1 MRDQDPCGRAVRGA
15 ATSVGT
21 LSRITIGGLLFSVVL
36 AGEAGQLG
44 PITTCEPLG
53 AAKPICGFQ
62 NPEDLVVLP
71 GEHAILVSEYGG
83 MEGGTPGRL
92 SLLVLD
98 TEERRELFSGG
109 DADAATPVWGDP
121 ACPGPPGP
129 AFSPHGIHLSA
140 REDGSLQLLAVQHGG
155 RESVEFFEVA
165 GSQREWHVMWRGC
178 VAAPDDAWLNS
189 VAALPGGGF
198 VTTKMITRQIGRL
211 DLSATIARGPRSGHV
226 LEWLPGRGFEVLS
239 GSEGEMPNGIEASTD
254 GRLVFVNVNG
264 GGHVRRIVRETGEVA
279 ETARLGQLG
288 GLDNARWAPDGRLL
302 VASLGG
308 PGMAIC
314 RTLESGA
321 CPAEFRIL
329 AVDPES
335 LEAEELYR
343 NQGPPMGAG
352 TGMVLVGQELFVGS
366 FAGDRILRVALD

>member
-1 MRDQDPCGRAVRGA
+1 MTTLR
-15 ATSVGT
+15 T
-21 LSRITIGGLLFSVVL
+21 LSHVTVACSLVAMVAPG
-36 AGEAGQLG
+36 AAGQLA

-71 GEHAILVSEYGG
+71 GEQAILVSEYGG
-83 MEGGTPGRL
+83 MEGYTPGRL

-98 TEERRELFSGG
+98 AEERRELFRGG
-109 DADAATPVWGDP
+109 DASGVTPVWGDL

-129 AFSPHGIHLSA
+129 AFSPHGIHLSE
-140 REDGSLQLLAVQHGG
+140 REDGALQLLAVQHGG
-155 RESVEFFEVA
+155 RESVEVFEVA
-165 GSQREWHVMWRGC
+165 GSESDWQVTWRGC
-178 VAAPDDAWLNS
+178 IIAPDDAWLNS

-198 VTTKMITRQIGRL
+198 VTTKMITRPSDGT
-211 DLSATIARGPRSGHV
+211 DLSTTIARGPRSGHV
-226 LEWLPGRGFEVLS
+226 LEWLPGRGFEILS

-254 GRLVFVNVNG
+254 GRHVFVNVNG
-264 GGHVRRIVRETGEVA
+264 GGHVRRIARETGEVA

-308 PGMAIC
+308 TGMSIC
-314 RTLESGA
+314 RTLERGA

-329 AVDPES
+329 AVDPVS

-352 TGMVLVGQELFVGS
+352 TGMVIVGQELFVGS

>member
-1 MRDQDPCGRAVRGA
+1 MTTVR
-15 ATSVGT
+15 T
-21 LSRITIGGLLFSVVL
+21 LSRVSIAGLLFAVVL
-36 AGEAGQLG
+36 PGEAGQLG

-53 AAKPICGFQ
+53 AARPICGFQ

-71 GEHAILVSEYGG
+71 GGQAILVSEYGG
-83 MEGGTPGRL
+83 MEGDTPGSL

-98 TEERRELFSGG
+98 TEERRELFRGG
-109 DADAATPVWGDP
+109 DADGATPVWGDL
-121 ACPGPPGP
+121 ACPNPPRP
-129 AFSPHGIHLSA
+129 SFSPHGIHLSE
-140 REDGSLQLLAVQHGG
+140 REDGTLQLLAVQHGG

-165 GSQREWHVMWRGC
+165 GSQRDWQVTWRGC
-178 VAAPDDAWLNS
+178 VVAPDDAWLNS

-198 VTTKMITRQIGRL
+198 VTTKLITRPAGGE
-211 DLSATIARGPRSGHV
+211 DLSTTIARGPRSGYV
-226 LEWLPGRGFEVLS
+226 LEWLPGRGFEILS
-239 GSEGEMPNGIEASTD
+239 GSESEMPNGIEASTD

-308 PGMAIC
+308 PGMSIC
-314 RTLESGA
+314 ATLESGA
-321 CPAEFRIL
+321 CPAEFRII
-329 AVDPES
+329 AIDPVS
-335 LEAEELYR
+335 LRAEEIYR

-352 TGMVLVGQELFVGS
+352 TAAVLVGQELFVGS
-366 FAGDRILRVALD
+366 FAGDRILRVALE